1 MDKKRGFSEKAHNYR
16 NGEKKSGTAGNIG
29 HASATNGRIVLSPA
43 KPGSIPRQKIRTAI
57 RNLAEERDTRGDKA
71 RSRS

>member
-1 MDKKRGFSEKAHNYR
+1 MNKKRGFSEKADNYR
-16 NGEKKSGTAGNIG
+16 RGEKGPGTPGNL
-29 HASATNGRIVLSPA
+29 SATNGRIVLPPA
-43 KPGSIPRQKIRTAI
+43 KAGSIPRQKIRTAI